1 MTRNVLTPGQLFAVT
16 KGVYLGSTYVL
27 MESNKCNTQF
37 LCLTSMEN
45 VTIKTSD
52 VNEGICNN
60 ILELLET
67 LPQDIMITCE
77 QQYEKNLNTR

>member
-1 MTRNVLTPGQLFAVT
+1 MNAELSPGQLFAVT
-16 KGVYLGSTYVL
+16 KGTYLGKTYVL
-27 MESNKCNTQF
+27 MNSNKHDTNF

-45 VTIKTSD
+45 ITIKTPD
-52 VNEGICNN
+52 VTEGISND

-77 QQYEKNLNTR
+77 QQYEKNLNSR